1 MFGYPQANPAAKVV
15 GLAVESRSGKR
26 KCYSLRIVRWVERCI
41 GFAKRP
47 NTMLNPARFARW
59 TPNRY
64 ALGCRL
70 A

>member
-1 MFGYPQANPAAKVV
+1 V
-15 GLAVESRSGKR
+15 RS
-26 KCYSLRIVRWVERCI
+26 VERES

-47 NTMLNPARFARW
+47 NTMLNPARYARW

>member
-1 MFGYPQANPAAKVV
+1 VSEGGALH
-15 GLAVESRSGKR
+15 GLHVRLNG
-26 KCYSLRIVRWVERCI
+26 SL
-41 GFAKRP
+41 GFAERP
-47 NTMLNPARFARW
+47 NTLLNPARFARW

>member
-1 MFGYPQANPAAKVV
+1 
-15 GLAVESRSGKR
+15 
-26 KCYSLRIVRWVERCI
+26 LRIVRSVGFVF
-41 GFAKRP
+41 GFAKHP

>member
-1 MFGYPQANPAAKVV
+1 
-15 GLAVESRSGKR
+15 
-26 KCYSLRIVRWVERCI
+26 LRIARPVEREF

-47 NTMLNPARFARW
+47 NNMLNLARFARW

>member
-1 MFGYPQANPAAKVV
+1 MRRS
-15 GLAVESRSGKR
+15 GLTLQSSGQGASRSGKR
-26 KCYSLRIVRWVERCI
+26 RCYSLRVVRSVERES

-47 NTMLNPARFARW
+47 NTMLNLARFARW

>member
-1 MFGYPQANPAAKVV
+1 
-15 GLAVESRSGKR
+15 
-26 KCYSLRIVRWVERCI
+26 LRIVRPVEREF
-41 GFAKRP
+41 GFAEHP
-47 NTMLNPARFARW
+47 NNMLNPARFARW

>member
-1 MFGYPQANPAAKVV
+1 MKNEQLVRS
-15 GLAVESRSGKR
+15 VELVS
-26 KCYSLRIVRWVERCI
+26 
-41 GFAKRP
+41 GFAEHP
-47 NTMLNPARFARW
+47 NNMLNLARFARW